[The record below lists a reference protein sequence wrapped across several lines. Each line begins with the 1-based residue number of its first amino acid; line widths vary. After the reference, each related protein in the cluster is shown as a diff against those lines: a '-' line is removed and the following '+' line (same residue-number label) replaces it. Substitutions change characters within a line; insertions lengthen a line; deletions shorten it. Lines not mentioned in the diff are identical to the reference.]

1 MKSKKFI
8 TFLLVFIMCFI
19 FISFSNTTKTET
31 NSEDIVF
38 VQTCVVDGVE
48 WKLTMLYDNDVY
60 L

>member
-8 TFLLVFIMCFI
+8 AFLLVFIMCFS
-19 FISFSNTTKTET
+19 FISFSNTTKAET

-48 WKLTMLYDNDVY
+48 
-60 L
+60 